1 MANTEPLT
9 LRRMARQK
17 VADADRQRDPERTRN
32 EIIEIATREFAE
44 HGYAG
49 ARVDDMAERMRTT
62 KRMIYYYFGSKEQLF
77 IAVLER
83 AYAGIRRA
91 EQEVDVDG
99 LDPASAL
106 RRLAELTF
114 DHQDSHP
121 EFIRLVSI
129 ENIHRAEHMAK
140 SAAIAE
146 LGSPAIDLLAR
157 ILERGRAEGSF
168 RDVDAVDV
176 HMMISAFCVF
186 RIANR
191 HTFGTLFGRDLADP
205 ALREHYRKMLGDM
218 VVDYVSLTR
227 G

>member
-1 MANTEPLT
+1 MP
-9 LRRMARQK
+9 ARQ
-17 VADADRQRDPERTRN
+17 VAQHAATGRERDPERTRN
-32 EIIEIATREFAE
+32 EILETATHEFAA

-49 ARVDDMAERMRTT
+49 ARVDDMAARMRTT

-83 AYAGIRRA
+83 AYTAIRRA
-91 EQEVDVDG
+91 EREVDVDG
-99 LDPASAL
+99 FDPASAI

-114 DHQDSHP
+114 DHHESHP

-140 SAAIAE
+140 SPAIAE

-157 ILERGRAEGSF
+157 ILERGRAEGVF
-168 RDVDAVDV
+168 RSDIDAVDL

-186 RIANR
+186 RVANR
-191 HTFGTLFGRDLADP
+191 HTFGTLFDRDLTDP
-205 ALREHYRKMLGDM
+205 ELREHYRTMLGDM
-218 VVDYVSLTR
+218 IVDYIRVPAKPND
-227 G
+227 

>member
-1 MANTEPLT
+1 MPPE
-9 LRRMARQK
+9 K
-17 VADADRQRDPERTRN
+17 VADRVVAERQRDPERTRN
-32 EIIEIATREFAE
+32 EILEIATREFAK

-49 ARVDDMAERMRTT
+49 ARVDDMAELMRTT

-83 AYAGIRRA
+83 AYTAIRRA

-140 SAAIAE
+140 SPAIAE

-157 ILERGRAEGSF
+157 ILERGRADGTF
-168 RDVDAVDV
+168 RSDVDAVDV
-176 HMMISAFCVF
+176 HMVISAFCVF

-191 HTFGTLFGRDLADP
+191 HTFGTLFDRDLADP
-205 ALREHYRKMLGDM
+205 ALREHYRTMLGDM
-218 VVDYVSLTR
+218 IVDYVSLTHE
-227 G
+227 